1 MLTPTPGGV
10 PRSIARHRAL
20 KTESYMQR
28 QHEVGIMGME
38 FANTKELYNK
48 QQKDNLALGI
58 GNWVAAWMAGSNPVS
73 NDGDPG

>member
-1 MLTPTPGGV
+1 LNSLWQKY
-10 PRSIARHRAL
+10 RDNAAWNFQ

-73 NDGDPG
+73 NDGDSG